1 MNKPGVLP
9 KETGTS
15 GIRIRKDRLGRF
27 HYLANQNASHGAAR
41 IREIQIAVLKG
52 ALDQEPQLV
61 RLIGSLML
69 FDGILLP
76 KDLDAAVLALPGIY
90 RWRSHVVLEWLRSDG
105 RQDRRF
111 LSSPTQSLLSE
122 ISDSYSQ
129 MKPAAAVHQLV
140 ECCYPEEGK
149 ELSHLLSDLQAYF
162 QEVLPGPLFS
172 HVAGTVPITALP
184 RSDLARETTELA
196 LVSHRTDAISAGM
209 EALGNALDHVL
220 QGKRT
225 SSSAWLVDQAVNVCL
240 QHSRKN
246 DAQDK
251 ATMLRACHELS
262 TKASL
267 ADQRSALILAWIV
280 DLIESGSV
288 LERNPKPQ
296 TIYKYVSRLAPQLR
310 ILLEDINLE
319 KLDAQELHEVYES
332 ILAATTPGNKTN
344 TLSAIKSW
352 HLFLVETLG
361 VPPLFKKLDEQESLP
376 IPSAHVIWPH
386 ELDSIQAW
394 ITQSTLDERLRTQ
407 LSLCFYLASNLRLRA
422 KELFYLR
429 LWNVIDYGTTIELQ
443 IAPRRINGTPKT
455 KQGRRAQVLTCQKTI
470 EILRAW
476 LERRRMELALPNDLL
491 MGCPQEPRTV
501 YRLGQMYVL
510 INRLLKDVT
519 GGRQVSLHTL
529 SHTWATTHLTNA
541 LLVPATTDINQLE
554 VIAKDAGH
562 LSASTTFFHYFHNAE
577 EPLQKYLSDEFRHLT
592 ITSNDAER
600 WSGVKADTLRQR
612 ASSQDR
618 DNQVVYW
625 ESIFSRQVWIT
636 KVTAATEFDLTDPTM
651 PGYLHKVSR
660 LGFDAVLHGLE
671 ELSLGMSLE
680 TVASRMGTD
689 VQRVMIMREMA
700 LRRVAR
706 LRVKGSNRRS
716 GISSKD
722 GASMGALHDQE
733 IDFSRFRQDKWR
745 TSRAWLTKHIN
756 DEELPVLIQAWERS
770 FDRGYWAITEKA
782 DAITLFRFLHEAG
795 VPTMNLAL
803 ATSYELTDQPSPK
816 ELWVERA
823 LDLAFES
830 RFGIPPMH
838 DVKPTRRSRPKHYLI
853 WSGKSL
859 VSDSNATSASISLAG
874 FHAMLLAA
882 AVHREMTSRDAME
895 ARRSEA

>member
-1 MNKPGVLP
+1 MNKSIVAQ
-9 KETGTS
+9 KETTS

-90 RWRSHVVLEWLRSDG
+90 RWRSHVVLEWQRDDG

-111 LSSPTQSLLSE
+111 LSSLTLSLLSE
-122 ISDSYSQ
+122 MSDSFPR
-129 MKPAAAVHQLV
+129 MKLAAAVHQLV

-149 ELSHLLSDLQAYF
+149 ELSHLLSDLQAYL

-184 RSDLARETTELA
+184 RSDLAREATELA
-196 LVSHRTDAISAGM
+196 LVSHRTNAISAGM
-209 EALGNALDHVL
+209 EALGNALDHVF

-225 SSSAWLVDQAVNVCL
+225 GSSAWLVDQAINVCL

-262 TKASL
+262 TKASQ

-280 DLIESGSV
+280 DLIESGSI

-310 ILLEDINLE
+310 ILLEDINLD
-319 KLDAQELHEVYES
+319 KLDAKELHEVYES
-332 ILAATTPGNKTN
+332 ILAATTPGNRTN

-352 HLFLVETLG
+352 HSFLVEALG
-361 VPPLFKKLDEQESLP
+361 APPLFKKLDEQDSLP

-386 ELDSIQAW
+386 ELDRIQAW
-394 ITQSTLDERLRTQ
+394 VAQSTLDERLRSQ
-407 LSLCFYLASNLRLRA
+407 LSLCFYLAANLRLRA

-429 LWNVIDYGTTIELQ
+429 LWNVIDYGTTIEVQ

-455 KQGRRAQVLTCQKTI
+455 KSGRRAQVLTCQKTI

-476 LERRRMELALPNDLL
+476 LARRRMELALPTDLL
-491 MGCPQEPRTV
+491 MGSPQEPRTV

-510 INRLLKDVT
+510 INRLLKDAT
-519 GGRQVSLHTL
+519 GDGQVSLHTL

-541 LLVPATTDINQLE
+541 LLEPTPTDINQLE

-577 EPLQKYLSDEFRHLT
+577 EPLQKYLADEFRHLT
-592 ITSNDAER
+592 ITSNDADR
-600 WSGVKADTLRQR
+600 WSAVKADTLRQR

-618 DNQVVYW
+618 DNQEVYW
-625 ESIFSRQVWIT
+625 EAILSRQARVSN
-636 KVTAATEFDLTDPTM
+636 VTAATEFDLTEPAM
-651 PGYLHKVSR
+651 PSYLHRVSSF
-660 LGFDAVLHGLE
+660 GFDAVLHGLE

-689 VQRVMIMREMA
+689 VQRVMMMREMA

-706 LRVKGSNRRS
+706 FRVKGSNRRS
-716 GISSKD
+716 GTSRKD
-722 GASMGALHDQE
+722 CVSMEMLHYLE

-745 TSRAWLTKHIN
+745 TPRAWLTKHIN
-756 DEELPVLIQAWERS
+756 DEELSVLIQAWERS

-782 DAITLFRFLHEAG
+782 DAITLFKFLHEAG

-803 ATSYELTDQPSPK
+803 AASYERTNQPSPK

-830 RFGIPPMH
+830 RFGMPLMH

-859 VSDSNATSASISLAG
+859 VSDGEAASASISLSG
-874 FHAMLLAA
+874 FHSMLLAA
-882 AVHREMTSRDAME
+882 AVHRDMTSRDSHG
-895 ARRSEA
+895 SEKE